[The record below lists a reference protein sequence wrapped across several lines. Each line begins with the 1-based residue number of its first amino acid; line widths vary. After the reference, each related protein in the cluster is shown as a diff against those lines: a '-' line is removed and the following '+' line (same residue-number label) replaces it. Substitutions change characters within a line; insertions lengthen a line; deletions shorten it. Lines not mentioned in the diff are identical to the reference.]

1 MKKVVVAMLVS
12 MAACMAAC
20 GGGAAE
26 QAKETTPGQ
35 TAAGGDMEA
44 TCRDSFAKQ
53 RTCTDD
59 FIPMLVDTRIGLD
72 LPAGITAEGKKEGGR
87 DALIKQAKEEWAN
100 DSAPEAVAK
109 QCSGMSG
116 KLSAE
121 QKAELQE
128 THTKCLAIS
137 DCKAYVECVAPITKK
152 MLSMPR

>member
-1 MKKVVVAMLVS
+1 MKKILAGLVLAA
-12 MAACMAAC
+12 AACLAAC
-20 GGGAAE
+20 GGAGAD

-35 TAAGGDMEA
+35 TAGGDMEA

-59 FIPMLVDTRIGLD
+59 FIPMLVDARISLD
-72 LPAGITAEGKKEGGR
+72 LPAGIAAEGKKEGGR
-87 DALIKQAKEEWAN
+87 DALITKAKEEWAN

-116 KLSAE
+116 KMSAE
-121 QKAELQE
+121 QKTELME
-128 THTKCLAIS
+128 THTKCLAIA

-152 MLSMPR
+152 MLSMPK